1 MPTLMLT
8 DNRQIL
14 IRKVHFSS
22 GELKIYQ
29 NYISFTAYCITSSSK
44 WKLKILNSEFMIH
57 MIVLTFNLMFLK
69 IHCFLKYL
77 IAIVLRI
84 FRLRLRF
91 VSVSTSC
98 NGTTHQ
104 LPCKSYSLTNVHIY
118 NLNID
123 EVTLLTIA
131 LSDFLSLYQ
140 SRF

>member
-44 WKLKILNSEFMIH
+44 WKLKILNSEFMI
-57 MIVLTFNLMFLK
+57 VLTFNLMFLK
-69 IHCFLKYL
+69 NHCFLKYL

>member
-44 WKLKILNSEFMIH
+44 WKLKILNSEFMI
-57 MIVLTFNLMFLK
+57 VLTFNLMFLK
-69 IHCFLKYL
+69 NHCFLKYL

-98 NGTTHQ
+98 NRTTHQ